1 MVVTSLPA
9 LASRR
14 QAAAVPHDPIWRLS
28 VQQYHAMIQAGILT
42 EDDPVELLEGWLV
55 LKMPKSPSHRMV
67 TRLLGKALERLL
79 PADWYVDTQEPITII
94 DSEPEP
100 DVVVVRGDTRQYH
113 DRHPGSQD
121 VALVVEV
128 ADTTLRRDRT
138 LKKRL
143 YAQAGIPIYWIVNL
157 PERWFEVYTQPSGPI
172 ESPDYGRRQDFGPAD
187 WVPVIIDNS
196 EVGRIAVQELL
207 PA

>member
-79 PADWYVDTQEPITII
+79 PADWYVDTQEPITIV

-187 WVPVIIDNS
+187 WVPVIIENS

>member
-14 QAAAVPHDPIWRLS
+14 QAAAVPHDLIWRLS

-79 PADWYVDTQEPITII
+79 PADWYVDTQEPITLI

-196 EVGRIAVQELL
+196 EVGRIAVQQLL

>member
-79 PADWYVDTQEPITII
+79 PADWYVDTQEPITIV

-157 PERWFEVYTQPSGPI
+157 PERWFEVYTQPSGPT

-187 WVPVIIDNS
+187 WVPVIIENS